1 VLRRRADE
9 RGSRV
14 ADRLTST
21 PDHVAVAVPDFDV
34 ADARWRD
41 ELGGR
46 WVTWFH
52 NPGRFRSRQ
61 SRFRGGAKLEL
72 LMPSEADPSPDN
84 FVRRYLDRFGAQV
97 HHVTLKVPDLHA
109 AIATLDAAGLAVVDV
124 DDRDPGWQEAFVR
137 PSQVGGFIVQIARSA
152 YRDAD
157 WAAHHG
163 YTPEEP
169 PADGAV
175 LVGPLLEHPDLDRA
189 AAVWTALG
197 GTVTHEPGLVTVRW
211 PDAPLAV
218 CVREGAVAGPVGLVF
233 EGAEPRDRD
242 PALGAAVVPA
252 RALATR

>member
-1 VLRRRADE
+1 M
-9 RGSRV
+9 

-46 WVTWFH
+46 WVAWFH
-52 NPGRFRSRQ
+52 AHGRFRSRQ

-72 LMPSEADPSPDN
+72 LMPSEEDPSPGN

-109 AIATLDAAGLAVVDV
+109 AIATLAAAGFDVVDV
-124 DDRDPGWQEAFVR
+124 DDRDPLWQEGFVR
-137 PSQVGGFIVQIARSA
+137 PSQVGGLIVQIAHSA
-152 YRDAD
+152 NSDAE
-157 WAAHHG
+157 WAAQHG
-163 YTPEEP
+163 HDLEEP

-189 AAVWTALG
+189 ATVWETLG
-197 GTVTHEPGLVTVRW
+197 GTVTCDAGLVTASW
-211 PDAPLAV
+211 PDAPLRV
-218 CVREGAVAGPVGLVF
+218 TVRRGPAAGPVGLVF
-233 EGAEPRDRD
+233 EGAEARDRD
-242 PALGAAVVPA
+242 PELGAAVVPSH
-252 RALATR
+252 ALGTH